1 MKYYILNEYDGG
13 SSILFDNLDKAMDF
27 IKEMQK
33 DDIEE
38 YGEVMSSF
46 GLVAVERINPSY
58 EEWKNETGQDLIM
71 EHVY

>member
-13 SSILFDNLDKAMDF
+13 SSILFDNLNKAMDF

-46 GLVAVERINPSY
+46 ALVAVETINPSY